1 MSREMGKSY
10 EVYQIASELN
20 KTSFPVYRRDNRESS
35 WDEIETTPE
44 RLELYLPDV
53 AIDFLTSKKVKLY
66 KTPFRK
72 YTLTQIPENNQE
84 DRFIK
89 FPSLRPKE
97 EFKRELM
104 FYMGM
109 LLSSY
114 HIDDP
119 EDEYIIPGE
128 YDDLLPNILEY
139 LSLKEDKR
147 EEFFSIKHLNEL
159 KKFNKTYPRIY
170 DDYKDFQEL
179 ENRAR
184 FSSISPEKMENF
196 RQLSIDRAYEMEEET
211 KKSVVQLSSLDGA
224 LSLIDITKTPD
235 EFKQLIEELMLNKDN
250 DRAQVLRKRK
260 IDSYGYKR
268 LRKEIDLRRK
278 NAN

>member
-1 MSREMGKSY
+1 MTNL
-10 EVYQIASELN
+10 VL
-20 KTSFPVYRRDNRESS
+20 
-35 WDEIETTPE
+35 
-44 RLELYLPDV
+44 
-53 AIDFLTSKKVKLY
+53 IDK
-66 KTPFRK
+66 
-72 YTLTQIPENNQE
+72 EN
-84 DRFIK
+84 
-89 FPSLRPKE
+89 
-97 EFKRELM
+97 
-104 FYMGM
+104 
-109 LLSSY
+109 
-114 HIDDP
+114 
-119 EDEYIIPGE
+119 
-128 YDDLLPNILEY
+128 
-139 LSLKEDKR
+139 
-147 EEFFSIKHLNEL
+147 
-159 KKFNKTYPRIY
+159 YPRIY

>member
-159 KKFNKTYPRIY
+159 KKFNKTYPRFY

-179 ENRAR
+179 ENRSR

-196 RQLSIDRAYEMEEET
+196 RQLSIDRAY
-211 KKSVVQLSSLDGA
+211 
-224 LSLIDITKTPD
+224 
-235 EFKQLIEELMLNKDN
+235 
-250 DRAQVLRKRK
+250 
-260 IDSYGYKR
+260 
-268 LRKEIDLRRK
+268 
-278 NAN
+278 